1 MEIKQK
7 DDGKKGSFYYEEADK
22 VLAEMSYVWS
32 GPQKI
37 IIDHTE
43 VSEVLKGKGL
53 GNILLQKVVQMAHEK
68 GLKILPLCP
77 YAKHQLEKSEE
88 YKDVLF

>member
-53 GNILLQKVVQMAHEK
+53 GNILLQKVVQMARDK